1 METDFIDAQFYLCH
15 NMSFISYK
23 TGSQHGHSRTG
34 KQLPLNSGARATL
47 REIKWAMR
55 ADQRSYQDPPNLLVV
70 VHSRL
75 QGTCVNSKMVSCDK
89 GHQRLRPPSSFS
101 AAVNDIFFFWSPISC
116 CCYQSLL
123 GGGTVQLAIIDSAGR
138 MCNLPITCNR
148 SRLSIKGQKSWRGD
162 KDRNIDADSSLA
174 FQRANKGGNLRS
186 VMCGSLSYK
195 TWVKP

>member
-101 AAVNDIFFFWSPISC
+101 AAVNDIFFFGVRSAAVATSHFQEVVPYS
-116 CCYQSLL
+116 QPSLIQP
-123 GGGTVQLAIIDSAGR
+123 GGCVIFQLLVIAPVF
-138 MCNLPITCNR
+138 L
-148 SRLSIKGQKSWRGD
+148 L
-162 KDRNIDADSSLA
+162 KDRNRGEETKTETSMLIHHQP
-174 FQRANKGGNLRS
+174 FS
-186 VMCGSLSYK
+186 VPTREAIYDL
-195 TWVKP
+195 